1 MHNLT
6 GSDTIFEYACSENSI
21 LGEMCESVG
30 IEGIRLSRE
39 TIDLADGRQVSQ
51 LLEHVEQRPGA
62 DGWVG
67 LPCTDFCPWQ
77 HMNIH
82 RYGAQYEKKLRKR
95 RKHGLKM
102 FVLASEVMSKLLS
115 QGGRV
120 AIEWAADSRRW
131 DLPEVQQFEKDHG
144 FRRVYFHGC
153 MWVVM
158 V

>member
-21 LGEMCESVG
+21 MGEMCESVG

-77 HMNIH
+77 HMSIH

-95 RKHGLKM
+95 RKHGRKM
-102 FVLASEVMSKLLS
+102 FGLASKVMSKLLS
-115 QGGRV
+115 QGGR
-120 AIEWAADSRRW
+120 R
-131 DLPEVQQFEKDHG
+131 LQT
-144 FRRVYFHGC
+144 
-153 MWVVM
+153 VVSS
-158 V
+158 